1 MLAVAGAASR
11 RWRPGLLQFWAA
23 LVLGTLLAGCG
34 DSAAPPPSPREDT
47 AVQQPVLR
55 PRAAKLT
62 ATVTSAPPLAP
73 SLATASPAPTQA
85 KTLAATVTPAVEPRG
100 QPATPVATA
109 APVRETT
116 PGSRQKSATV
126 VAERS
131 ETVREGT
138 PEPSI
143 FTSVSTGKDHTC
155 ALLPDGEAYCWG
167 PNNDDGHLDIPS
179 DTRFLRISA
188 GHRFTCGIRVDHGIT
203 CWGNNNHKKLE
214 APEGRFTAL
223 DTGWDHACAL
233 GANGAVCWGWN
244 ANERAAPPP
253 DFAFTAI
260 AAGAEHSC
268 GLTINGDLRCWGKND
283 NGRADFQEGPFQALS
298 VGTSH
303 TCALRADGRAFCQGE
318 NAQKQSGVPK
328 TVFEAISAG
337 DDHTCGTR
345 PDGTLECWGGAGQ
358 ISNILLTAPN
368 GIYSSV
374 SAGFRHTCALNAEG
388 QAACWNHPY
397 IAIATPPYDNLN
409 FANAVPDYALQKPVE
424 AFPWPGGGLL
434 IADLDG
440 EIAVYG
446 SESKPI
452 QILDIADKISSM
464 GSERGLLGAA
474 VDPEFERFP
483 FLYVYYTARSE
494 REGVEPGA
502 RLSRFPVVDGRAVRE
517 DELVM
522 LEHPGL
528 YDFHQGGSPR
538 FGPDGMLYLGI
549 GDGTCSEC
557 SRYLDTLLGKIIR
570 IDVRDATPERPY
582 RIPPDNPLINDLEAK
597 HEIWAYGL
605 RNPWRM
611 SFDSPAGQLWVADV
625 GAGFEEEVSI
635 VRGGADMGWPVWE
648 GRYCRRDLPG
658 GCDVIEGTTPPIAAY
673 NHSHGCAIIGGGVYR
688 GAAIPK
694 LEGAY
699 VFGDLCSGRI
709 WALVSDGSD
718 DRTMVEIANLDVPV
732 VSFGVDADGE
742 ALVLAFGGLVLRL
755 VEAETGLSA
764 PDKVVPAVTTPPAGG
779 T

>member
-1 MLAVAGAASR
+1 MLAVASAASR

-55 PRAAKLT
+55 PRAAKPT

-73 SLATASPAPTQA
+73 SLAPAS
-85 KTLAATVTPAVEPRG
+85 
-100 QPATPVATA
+100 PVATA

-116 PGSRQKSATV
+116 PGSRQNSTAV
-126 VAERS
+126 VVERS

-167 PNNDDGHLDIPS
+167 PNNDDGHLDIPP
-179 DTRFLRISA
+179 DTRFLQISA

-233 GANGAVCWGWN
+233 GANGTVCWGWN

-358 ISNILLTAPN
+358 ISNILLTAPE
-368 GIYSSV
+368 GHYSSV

-409 FANAVPDYALQKPVE
+409 FANAVPDYALNKPVE
-424 AFPWPGGGLL
+424 AFPWPSGGLL
-434 IADLDG
+434 VADLDG
-440 EIAVYG
+440 DISVYTG
-446 SESKPI
+446 ESESR
-452 QILDIADKISSM
+452 QILDLTDKIALM
-464 GSERGLLGAA
+464 GSEKGLLSVGL
-474 VDPEFERFP
+474 DPEFESYP

-494 REGVEPGA
+494 TEGAQAGA
-502 RLSRFPVVDGRAVRE
+502 RLSRFPIVDGRAVRNE
-517 DELVM
+517 ELIM
-522 LEHPGL
+522 IEHPGL
-528 YDFHQGGSPR
+528 YDLHQGGSLR

-549 GDGTCSEC
+549 GDGTCHEC
-557 SRYLDTLLGKIIR
+557 ARYLDTLLGKIIR
-570 IDVRDATPERPY
+570 IDVRGATAAQPY
-582 RIPPDNPLINDLEAK
+582 RIPPDNPLRADPDAR

-611 SFDSPAGQLWVADV
+611 TFGSQTGQLWVADV
-625 GAGFEEEVSI
+625 GAGYQEEVSI
-635 VRGGADMGWPVWE
+635 VTRGAHMGWPLYE
-648 GRYCRRDLPG
+648 GLLCRRDLPG
-658 GCDVIEGTTPPIAAY
+658 GCDVVEGTMPPVVVY
-673 NHSHGCAIIGGGVYR
+673 NHSHGCAIIGGVVYR
-688 GAAIPK
+688 GAAIPQ
-694 LEGAY
+694 LDGVY
-699 VFGDLCSGRI
+699 LFGDLCSGRI

-755 VEAETGLSA
+755 VEADSGYAA
-764 PDKVVPAVTTPPAGG
+764 PGKTVPAVTTPPPRGV
-779 T
+779 